1 MEAEEREQCVA
12 LALHGRVTRWPLPPA
27 DRPDLTA
34 VDALARLAL
43 AARRA
48 GGELRVEGPPP
59 PLGALLDLCGLR
71 SLLDGSGTATRGLGG
86 RASAS
91 EPDGDGARGR
101 SPRVGSAN
109 RSVEMRR
116 QAEGFE
122 EPVVEEAVVPD
133 DPIA

>member
-12 LALHGRVTRWPLPPA
+12 VALHGRVTRWPLPPA

-43 AARRA
+43 AVRRA

-71 SLLDGSGTATRGLGG
+71 SLLDG
-86 RASAS
+86 
-91 EPDGDGARGR
+91 PDDW
-101 SPRVGSAN
+101 
-109 RSVEMRR
+109 SVEVRG
-116 QAEGFE
+116 QAEGLE